1 MSHIQTPSF
10 HILEPITPPLT
21 TTYYT
26 PTHQLQQQQQQ
37 LLQQPSSSSSPYQSQ
52 ATTTSRQSYI
62 WPQLFNTLL
71 PINAAF
77 NSYEPEAEF
86 VPLEA
91 QENPHNPHGRTA
103 TTSTSTATS
112 SNGEDKPFDVDVITT
127 DVNGG
132 NGQAQPGLFFHQSFP
147 FLGNNFFNSFGGFGI
162 GTQEEPWWK
171 GPNVCTEKEED
182 EKDVEAS
189 DETEETQTAEGTE
202 IVKQPSYGQFHF
214 SLNSC
219 VEKPNKYVC
228 TRVVNKNGKKKTLT
242 VSRQCC
248 HGYARPRNAAYATP
262 CEKIDIKDIEATAA
276 DMGAKE
282 FVAKAKSSGLADMI
296 SSSKNVTIFLPV
308 DEAFSAYGDAA
319 ASENNVVEMKSDDG
333 VKQLFLR
340 HVVDG
345 EINLEDV
352 SNEQVL
358 KTHADGQTVRINSY
372 QMPLTLSREPYRYTA
387 NCVPIVRRD
396 KLSEQGMVHTLAGVM
411 PSVSKNVMD
420 MIRERSDMS
429 IMRTVLE
436 NTKLSEVL
444 EGKKP
449 VTIFVPTDSAFDKL
463 EPHLRRALKEG
474 KGCATN
480 ILKNHILDLTFC
492 SVASVAG
499 AKTTAYNLL
508 GEPMRFN
515 RSKASSDDSKAEQP
529 VIINGIAKIMEADIM
544 GSNGVMHVIDTIM
557 PTESALP
564 MSSLMQEKN
573 VTIFKRL
580 LEAAGLDNKFDD
592 MDNVTVFAPTDKALQ
607 NSKWAKLLEENP
619 GELKNNQ
626 ELVEFLNYHVTQPM
640 VKTCDLEVK
649 LLPTIAGDKVRINL
663 YSTHAL
669 FSNVMN
675 RATVNCARLIHFDD
689 ESCGSVLHQVD
700 KPLTPPKSNL
710 LQMLESNP
718 NYSKFLELVRMANL
732 TDLLANADEDFTLL
746 VPKNDVFEE
755 LEDTLSKD
763 QTELENLIKTHI
775 VNDVV
780 CCAGIIPTNWPFVR
794 SIESY
799 NGHHLRITRDRR
811 PKIQNA
817 GITKCDNV
825 ATNGIVH
832 EINDVIIPNSRQRQP
847 QDQEHQHVPHY
858 RPHHH
863 QHGQV
868 PRPQQQFPNAD
879 DIFGDL
885 FF

>member
-1 MSHIQTPSF
+1 MKST
-10 HILEPITPPLT
+10 ILPLG
-21 TTYYT
+21 
-26 PTHQLQQQQQQ
+26 
-37 LLQQPSSSSSPYQSQ
+37 LLL
-52 ATTTSRQSYI
+52 T
-62 WPQLFNTLL
+62 LFTVSNVT
-71 PINAAF
+71 AQYF
-77 NSYEPEAEF
+77 SSYEPEAEF

-91 QENPHNPHGRTA
+91 HNNPHNGRNA
-103 TTSTSTATS
+103 
-112 SNGEDKPFDVDVITT
+112 EEKPFEVDVITS

-132 NGQAQPGLFFHQSFP
+132 GNNQAQPGLFLHQSFP
-147 FLGNNFFNSFGGFGI
+147 FFGNNFLNSFGGFGI

-182 EKDVEAS
+182 EKDMEAS
-189 DETEETQTAEGTE
+189 EETDETQTAEGSET
-202 IVKQPSYGQFHF
+202 IKQPTYGQFQF

-242 VSRQCC
+242 ISRQCC
-248 HGYARPRNAAYATP
+248 HGYGRPRNAAYATP

-282 FVAKAKSSGLADMI
+282 FVAKAKSSGLADTI
-296 SSSKNVTIFLPV
+296 KSSKNVTIFLPM
-308 DEAFSAYGDAA
+308 DEAFNAYSDTAQ
-319 ASENNVVEMKSDDG
+319 SENNLVEMKTDDG
-333 VKQLFLR
+333 MKQLFLR

-352 SNEQVL
+352 GNEQVF
-358 KTHADGQTVRINSY
+358 KTHAEGQTIRINSY

-387 NCVPIVRRD
+387 NCVPIVKRD
-396 KLSEQGMVHTLAGVM
+396 KLSEQGMVHTLSGVI
-411 PSVSKNVMD
+411 PAASKNIMD
-420 MIRERSDMS
+420 LIRERSDMS

-436 NTKLSEVL
+436 NTKLSELL
-444 EGKKP
+444 EGDKP
-449 VTIFVPTDSAFDKL
+449 VSIFVPNDSAFDKL

-474 KGCATN
+474 KGCASN
-480 ILKNHILDLTFC
+480 ILKNHMLDLTFC
-492 SVASVAG
+492 TVASVAG
-499 AKTTAYNLL
+499 AKTIAYNLL

-515 RSKASSDDSKAEQP
+515 RTKSESAAATATEGKTEVEVEQP

-564 MSSLMQEKN
+564 LSSLMQEKN
-573 VTIFKRL
+573 VTLFKRL
-580 LEAAGLDNKFDD
+580 LEASGMDNTFDD
-592 MDNVTVFAPTDKALQ
+592 LDNVTVFAPTDKALQ
-607 NSKWAKLLEENP
+607 TTKWPQLLEESPEQLRDNP
-619 GELKNNQ
+619 ELA
-626 ELVEFLNYHVTQPM
+626 EFLNYHVIKPM
-640 VKTCDLEVK
+640 IKTCDLEVK
-649 LLPTIAGDKVRINL
+649 QLPTINGDKVRINL

-689 ESCGSVLHQVD
+689 ESCGSVMHQVD
-700 KPLTPPKSNL
+700 KPLTPAKSNL
-710 LQMLESNP
+710 LQVLESNP
-718 NYSKFLELVRMANL
+718 NYSKFLDLVRMANL
-732 TDLLANADEDFTLL
+732 TDLLANAEEDYTLL

-755 LEDTLSKD
+755 LEDSLPKEQS
-763 QTELENLIKTHI
+763 ELESLIKTHI

-794 SIESY
+794 SIESL

-817 GITKCDNV
+817 GITKCDGI
-825 ATNGIVH
+825 ATNGIIH
-832 EINDVIIPNSRQRQP
+832 EINDVIVPNSRKQQLQP
-847 QDQEHQHVPHY
+847 QQQQQHHQIPEFSST
-858 RPHHH
+858 HH
-863 QHGQV
+863 QHGQ
-868 PRPQQQFPNAD
+868 RPQHHHYPNAD

>member
-1 MSHIQTPSF
+1 M
-10 HILEPITPPLT
+10 
-21 TTYYT
+21 
-26 PTHQLQQQQQQ
+26 
-37 LLQQPSSSSSPYQSQ
+37 
-52 ATTTSRQSYI
+52 
-62 WPQLFNTLL
+62 W
-71 PINAAF
+71 
-77 NSYEPEAEF
+77 
-86 VPLEA
+86 
-91 QENPHNPHGRTA
+91 
-103 TTSTSTATS
+103 
-112 SNGEDKPFDVDVITT
+112 D
-127 DVNGG
+127 
-132 NGQAQPGLFFHQSFP
+132 
-147 FLGNNFFNSFGGFGI
+147 
-162 GTQEEPWWK
+162 
-171 GPNVCTEKEED
+171 
-182 EKDVEAS
+182 
-189 DETEETQTAEGTE
+189 
-202 IVKQPSYGQFHF
+202 
-214 SLNSC
+214 
-219 VEKPNKYVC
+219 
-228 TRVVNKNGKKKTLT
+228 
-242 VSRQCC
+242 
-248 HGYARPRNAAYATP
+248 
-262 CEKIDIKDIEATAA
+262 
-276 DMGAKE
+276 
-282 FVAKAKSSGLADMI
+282 
-296 SSSKNVTIFLPV
+296 
-308 DEAFSAYGDAA
+308 
-319 ASENNVVEMKSDDG
+319 
-333 VKQLFLR
+333 
-340 HVVDG
+340 
-345 EINLEDV
+345 
-352 SNEQVL
+352 
-358 KTHADGQTVRINSY
+358 
-372 QMPLTLSREPYRYTA
+372 
-387 NCVPIVRRD
+387 
-396 KLSEQGMVHTLAGVM
+396 
-411 PSVSKNVMD
+411 
-420 MIRERSDMS
+420 
-429 IMRTVLE
+429 
-436 NTKLSEVL
+436 
-444 EGKKP
+444 
-449 VTIFVPTDSAFDKL
+449 
-463 EPHLRRALKEG
+463 
-474 KGCATN
+474 

-732 TDLLANADEDFTLL
+732 TDLLANADEYFTLL

-863 QHGQV
+863 QHGQL